1 MLALL
6 LAASLA
12 CPRMLEVIPKEWREA
27 LLKAAPGSKEQ
38 RQLLEQLGLRPL
50 PRAGEVAPDAECA
63 EQPVVSAV
71 DLLPASVTGRKDL
84 LVQVRFELCAGEG
97 EAHFWSQR
105 IAVLKPL
112 RGGGYCRLGGEDPS
126 LDAPAGDLCGGPDR
140 PPRLLKLVRLTSG
153 RRDTL
158 ELTDR
163 LDECSGAVHTVVERV
178 SFLDAHGDQLAKVF
192 ELNTREA
199 SSEGAEEPPQVIERT
214 VKPVGRGFP
223 RRLQVT
229 EEISCPEGNP
239 GSSCTPDRRTAVHV
253 LSGGKYV
260 AR

>member
-6 LAASLA
+6 IAASLS
-12 CPRMLEVIPKEWREA
+12 CPRMLQVVPTEWREA

-50 PRAGEVAPDAECA
+50 PLAGDAAPDAECA
-63 EQPVVSAV
+63 EEPVVRAV
-71 DLLPASVTGRKDL
+71 ELLPASVTGRKDL
-84 LVQVRFELCAGEG
+84 LVHVRFELCSG
-97 EAHFWSQR
+97 EAESHFWSQR
-105 IAVLKPL
+105 IAVLRPL
-112 RGGGYCRLGGEDPS
+112 RGGAYCRLGGEDPS
-126 LDAPAGDLCGGPDR
+126 LDAPAGDVCGGPDR
-140 PPRLLKLVRLTSG
+140 PPRLLKLIRLTSG

-163 LDECSGAVHTVVERV
+163 IDECPGNQHTVVERV

-192 ELNTREA
+192 ELKTREA
-199 SSEGAEEPPQVIERT
+199 SSEALEEPAQMIERS
-214 VKPVGRGFP
+214 VKPAGRRFP
-223 RRLQVT
+223 RQLVVT
-229 EEISCPEGNP
+229 EEITCPEGNP
-239 GSSCTPDRRTAVHV
+239 GGTCTPDRRTAVHV

>member
-1 MLALL
+1 M
-6 LAASLA
+6 
-12 CPRMLEVIPKEWREA
+12 
-27 LLKAAPGSKEQ
+27 
-38 RQLLEQLGLRPL
+38 
-50 PRAGEVAPDAECA
+50 
-63 EQPVVSAV
+63 
-71 DLLPASVTGRKDL
+71 
-84 LVQVRFELCAGEG
+84 
-97 EAHFWSQR
+97 
-105 IAVLKPL
+105 
-112 RGGGYCRLGGEDPS
+112 
-126 LDAPAGDLCGGPDR
+126 
-140 PPRLLKLVRLTSG
+140 
-153 RRDTL
+153 
-158 ELTDR
+158 
-163 LDECSGAVHTVVERV
+163 VERV